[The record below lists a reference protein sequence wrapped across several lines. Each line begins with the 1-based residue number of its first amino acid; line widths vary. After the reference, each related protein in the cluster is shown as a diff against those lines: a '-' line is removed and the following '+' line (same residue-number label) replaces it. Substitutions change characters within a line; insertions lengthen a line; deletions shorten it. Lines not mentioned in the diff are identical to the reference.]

1 MVHGW
6 AVGLPS
12 GTSTDSYLIP
22 DEGQRMTTPEANENQ
37 PVAETPA
44 IVKLPEGYVPTNT
57 EMVVRG
63 AGMQIETK
71 GKQLDT

>member
-6 AVGLPS
+6 AAFLPRGS
-12 GTSTDSYLIP
+12 SAYSNRIL
-22 DEGQRMTTPEANENQ
+22 DERQPMTTPNAQENQ
-37 PVAETPA
+37 PLAETPA
-44 IVKLPEGYVPTNT
+44 IVKLPECYVPTNT

-63 AGMQIETK
+63 AGTQIETK